1 MEFFKFPRTPH
12 LFVVPGLDIRDDK
25 ILSDQECKSFLN
37 KTILLEEKVDGA
49 NIGISLSHNGDLLIQ
64 NRGNYILPGSH
75 PQFNQIWDWA
85 YSRISLLSQFISVDF
100 IVFGEW
106 CYAKHSI
113 HYTSLP
119 DWFLGFD
126 VYDKK
131 NKIFLNTELRN
142 QLLKKV
148 NIKIIPTLGKGNYS
162 RIDLEKLLNSSKSNF
177 YSGAVEGIYLRYE
190 DSEKLIKR
198 AKIVKKDFIQD
209 IDVHWSKKEMS
220 RNKLETFS

>member
-12 LFVVPGLDIRDDK
+12 LFVVSGLDIRDDK
-25 ILSDQECKSFLN
+25 VLSDTECNAFLN
-37 KTILLEEKVDGA
+37 NTVILEEKIDGA
-49 NIGISLSHNGDLLIQ
+49 NIGISLTETGDLLIQ

-75 PQFNQIWDWA
+75 PQFNLIWDWA
-85 YSRISLLSQFISVDF
+85 YSRLTLLQKYISNDF

-113 HYTSLP
+113 KYTSLP

-131 NKIFLNTELRN
+131 KMIFLNNEFRN
-142 QLLKKV
+142 QLLKNT
-148 NIKIIPTLGKGNYS
+148 NIQIIPNLGKGEYS
-162 RIDLEKLLNSSKSNF
+162 RADLAKLLSISKSRF
-177 YSGAVEGIYLRYE
+177 YSGPIEGIYLRYE

-198 AKIVKKDFIQD
+198 AKIVNKDFIQEID
-209 IDVHWSKKEMS
+209 IHWSKKKLIS
-220 RNKLETFS
+220 NKLQIQ